1 LGLISEWRAR
11 CWRWGQRVPRVC
23 LEAER
28 IREENADDS
37 RRWSNLHGLD
47 KLNYRHERL
56 SKAPASAAEDRP
68 ALRSEVVELLARLY
82 QWRSDADRAHR
93 AQETCGSSS
102 TRPLWGFP
110 NRTLNFAERLMTG
123 GGPV

>member
-1 LGLISEWRAR
+1 VEGALLEVGTTSTEGLPGGRTHPRGECRRLQALVQPAR
-11 CWRWGQRVPRVC
+11 P
-23 LEAER
+23 
-28 IREENADDS
+28 
-37 RRWSNLHGLD
+37 D

-93 AQETCGSSS
+93 AQENLRVVFYSSLVGLS
-102 TRPLWGFP
+102 EP
-110 NRTLNFAERLMTG
+110 NTLNFAERLMTG